1 MYHINCGKE
10 SGRNTDAAT
19 AEYPDNVLFW
29 RPGEN
34 GRYCAIDTDF
44 FIFIGGSTMR
54 NKKGFTLVELVIVIA
69 VIAILA
75 GVMIGT
81 FASVVKKAKESAKM
95 QEMTAQK
102 QEQIAN
108 DIDAKL
114 KNAEWLGWED
124 FETKLADAISKA
136 SGDLTADQMKAA
148 VLDAVNT
155 AFAKY
160 AGSIETGNTG
170 LTEEQVKYIVETALS
185 KVSYNGVT
193 ESQVK
198 AIINNAV
205 SNISGVS
212 KSQVQAIV
220 DAAQAKNLTLAQVT
234 AVVNSAKDALAEN
247 QLTDAQVNAAV
258 TKALKDYK
266 ACTLTEEEIS
276 AILAKYITNGKANG
290 DFEWYY
296 TGKTEVELG
305 TADQIKA
312 LSTLVNGGTDL
323 FKDKTIKLNDDIA
336 LTEDWVNL
344 RSFEGTF
351 DGNGKT
357 ISGVKFDIVYAGDA
371 AYNGTAAVVGWN
383 SAEDFYGTKAGYGFI
398 NELKAGAELKNIT
411 IKYAMND
418 FADDPMNPYTYM
430 GGAVGV
436 LRAGAKVTGVTVTGE
451 INAYGRNGGI
461 VGYADGGE
469 ITNCTFKGTLV
480 SKNTSNGNVKHK
492 GTTYYGAAAGVIGFI
507 NKDGREVTVTGCHV
521 EGTIKSVFNAIID
534 GKDKYETSDK
544 ASNGNYV
551 NVFTN
556 YADSTAKVKDGG
568 NNTYS
573 NLTLEGYNAY
583 NKDTTTYE
591 WKSGSAST
599 VKFTKK

>member
-1 MYHINCGKE
+1 
-10 SGRNTDAAT
+10 
-19 AEYPDNVLFW
+19 
-29 RPGEN
+29 
-34 GRYCAIDTDF
+34 
-44 FIFIGGSTMR
+44 MR

-108 DIDAKL
+108 DIDQKL

-136 SGDLTADQMKAA
+136 STSTSSALTADQMKAA

-170 LTEEQVKYIVETALS
+170 LTEEQVKYIIETALAN
-185 KVSYNGVT
+185 KSYSGVT
-193 ESQVK
+193 EAQVK

-220 DAAQAKNLTLAQVT
+220 DAAQAKNLTIAQVT
-234 AVVNSAKDALAEN
+234 AVVNAAKDSLETN

-290 DFEWYY
+290 DFGWYY

-323 FKDKTIKLNDDIA
+323 FKDKTIKLNDDIK

-371 AYNGTAAVVGWN
+371 AYNGTAALVGWN
-383 SAEDFYGTKAGYGFI
+383 SDETYYGAKAGYGFI

-411 IKYAMND
+411 IDYDMKD
-418 FADDPMNPYTYM
+418 FAADPKNPYTYM

-436 LRAGAKVTGVTVTGE
+436 LRAGAKVTGVTVTGT

-469 ITNCTFKGTLV
+469 ITNCTFNGTLV

-492 GTTYYGAAAGVIGFI
+492 DTTYYGAAAGVIGFI
-507 NKDGREVTVTGCHV
+507 DGNASVKVTGCHV
-521 EGTIKSVFNAIID
+521 EGTIQSVFNAIID
-534 GKDKYETSDK
+534 GEDKYETSDK
-544 ASNGNYV
+544 ASRGNFV

-556 YADSTAKVKDGG
+556 YADSEKLMVDGG

-573 NLTLEGYNAY
+573 NLKLEGHADYTELA
-583 NKDTTTYE
+583 DGTYT
-591 WKSGSAST
+591 WKTT
-599 VKFTKK
+599 VKIDEVSTTVYGVRFTRSN

>member
-1 MYHINCGKE
+1 MK
-10 SGRNTDAAT
+10 
-19 AEYPDNVLFW
+19 
-29 RPGEN
+29 
-34 GRYCAIDTDF
+34 
-44 FIFIGGSTMR
+44 

-136 SGDLTADQMKAA
+136 STSGDLTADQMKAA

-170 LTEEQVKYIVETALS
+170 LTEEQVKYIIETALAN
-185 KVSYNGVT
+185 KSYSGVT
-193 ESQVK
+193 EAQVK

-220 DAAQAKNLTLAQVT
+220 DAAQAKNLTLTQVS

-266 ACTLTEEEIS
+266 TCTLTEEEIS
-276 AILAKYITNGKANG
+276 AILAKYVTNGKANG
-290 DFEWYY
+290 DFGWYY
-296 TGKTEVELG
+296 NGEVKEGNVEFTLSSEK
-305 TADQIKA
+305 DLKA

-323 FKDKTIKLNDDIA
+323 FKDKTIRLNADIV
-336 LTEDWVNL
+336 LTEDWANL
-344 RSFEGTF
+344 RSFEGAF

-371 AYNGTAAVVGWN
+371 AYNGTAAFVGWN
-383 SAEDFYGTKAGYGFI
+383 SAQNYYGAKAAYGFI
-398 NELKAGAELKNIT
+398 NELKEGAELKNIT
-411 IKYAMND
+411 INYAMND
-418 FADDPMNPYTYM
+418 WCADPMNRYTYF

-436 LRAGAKVTGVTVTGE
+436 MRAGATLTDVKVTGD
-451 INAYGRNGGI
+451 IYAWGRCGGL
-461 VGYADGGE
+461 VGCHFGTKG
-469 ITNCTFKGTLV
+469 ITISGCSFEGKLKA
-480 SKNTSNGNVKHK
+480 SLTSNIPADVNSPDL
-492 GTTYYGAAAGVIGFI
+492 YGYAAGVIGYI
-507 NKDGREVTVTGCHV
+507 DESANLEKDKIKLMGVKTAGTLESYDAKGKVAV
-521 EGTIKSVFNAIID
+521 EGKNHTSAVAGCSDGGAIADLSNNVIID
-534 GKDKYETSDK
+534 NSCD
-544 ASNGNYV
+544 
-551 NVFTN
+551 FQ
-556 YADSTAKVKDGG
+556 AKNSSEIV
-568 NNTYS
+568 
-573 NLTLEGYNAY
+573 
-583 NKDTTTYE
+583 
-591 WKSGSAST
+591 
-599 VKFTKK
+599 VTKKNGCK

>member
-1 MYHINCGKE
+1 
-10 SGRNTDAAT
+10 
-19 AEYPDNVLFW
+19 
-29 RPGEN
+29 
-34 GRYCAIDTDF
+34 
-44 FIFIGGSTMR
+44 MR

-108 DIDAKL
+108 DIDQKL

-136 SGDLTADQMKAA
+136 STSGDLTADQMKAV

-170 LTEEQVKYIVETALS
+170 LTEEQVKYIIETALAN
-185 KVSYNGVT
+185 KSYSGVT
-193 ESQVK
+193 EAQVK

-220 DAAQAKNLTLAQVT
+220 DAAQAKNLTIAQVT
-234 AVVNSAKDALAEN
+234 AVVNAAKDSLKEN
-247 QLTDAQVNAAV
+247 QLTEAQVNAAV

-276 AILAKYITNGKANG
+276 AILAKYVTNGKANG
-290 DFEWYY
+290 DFGWYY
-296 TGKTEVELG
+296 NGEVKEGNVEFTLSSEK
-305 TADQIKA
+305 DLKA

-323 FKDKTIKLNDDIA
+323 FKDKTIKLNANIT
-336 LTEDWVNL
+336 LTEDWANL

-371 AYNGTAAVVGWN
+371 AYNGTAAFVGWN
-383 SAEDFYGTKAGYGFI
+383 TAQNYYGAKAAYGFI
-398 NELKAGAELKNIT
+398 NELAEGATLSNIT
-411 IKYAMND
+411 IDYAMEPKKWC
-418 FADDPMNPYTYM
+418 ADPMNRYTYF

-436 LRAGAKVTGVTVTGE
+436 MRAGATLTGVHVKGT
-451 INAYGRNGGI
+451 INAWGRCGTLVGAIWGNAFTEISDCSFNGTLNARASSNNVSDWSAYGHACGVVGFIDDVDIKGI
-461 VGYADGGE
+461 NLKNVTTAGTLESYDKDGNVVTDKNLTSAIGVCYNYSDN
-469 ITNCTFKGTLV
+469 TNKRKATATLDGTVKTDNCTF
-480 SKNTSNGNVKHK
+480 NAKHED
-492 GTTYYGAAAGVIGFI
+492 GTTIAKNNAAA
-507 NKDGREVTVTGCHV
+507 K
-521 EGTIKSVFNAIID
+521 
-534 GKDKYETSDK
+534 
-544 ASNGNYV
+544 
-551 NVFTN
+551 
-556 YADSTAKVKDGG
+556 
-568 NNTYS
+568 
-573 NLTLEGYNAY
+573 
-583 NKDTTTYE
+583 
-591 WKSGSAST
+591 
-599 VKFTKK
+599 